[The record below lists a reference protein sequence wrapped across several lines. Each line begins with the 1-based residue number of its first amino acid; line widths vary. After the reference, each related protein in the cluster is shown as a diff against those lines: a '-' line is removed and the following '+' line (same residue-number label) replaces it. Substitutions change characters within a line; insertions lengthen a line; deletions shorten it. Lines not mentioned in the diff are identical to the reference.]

1 MSRASHRSFTKCLPF
16 HARTCKIQQG
26 RSAKRRPV
34 PQNLHLNKIK
44 DCTSGNT
51 SALEFQI
58 GQFMGCWKIPW
69 HCIAGFEEVCFTTVS
84 LQHPYPAN
92 TRSGYRTW
100 APCTHR
106 FKFETFTG
114 DFFHRKARFER
125 KLAIVHP
132 DVKNGHEKSAVFVA
146 LGSNQEDLYKPTMS
160 ASMQLKQ
167 ITLPL
172 VGECLNV
179 SPHLAASQNSSKSS
193 KRDPLGQ
200 QHPSQ
205 NHILSSPNM
214 HDLEW
219 ESAILVSFSPFYIEK
234 VPIWGLNLRSK
245 TYGYIHPAKSP
256 HLYQSMQ
263 RPPGRCISPSHRD
276 KLHTNPQP
284 HVGWFP
290 RTFGADW
297 EWISPHPRIS
307 LRSTTWQ
314 FVSTFQ
320 EMHGS
325 SIPRHTQSATPGLP
339 TTNRPYREAHS
350 FCTWRTKDCH
360 MLHNHAQRLKLE
372 KNK

>member
-1 MSRASHRSFTKCLPF
+1 MHGLVRSNKVVAQNGDRC
-16 HARTCKIQQG
+16 HCKICIWT
-26 RSAKRRPV
+26 RSR
-34 PQNLHLNKIK
+34 
-44 DCTSGNT
+44 T
-51 SALEFQI
+51 ALVGI
-58 GQFMGCWKIPW
+58 LAPW
-69 HCIAGFEEVCFTTVS
+69 NFKLVNSWAAGKYPDIVS
-84 LQHPYPAN
+84 LDLKRYVSQLFHCNIQCYPAN

-114 DFFHRKARFER
+114 DFFHRKARFVR

-132 DVKNGHEKSAVFVA
+132 DVKNGHEKSAVFLA

-160 ASMQLKQ
+160 TSMQLKQ

-179 SPHLAASQNSSKSS
+179 SPHLAASQNSSKRN

-263 RPPGRCISPSHRD
+263 RPPGRCI
-276 KLHTNPQP
+276 
-284 HVGWFP
+284 
-290 RTFGADW
+290 
-297 EWISPHPRIS
+297 
-307 LRSTTWQ
+307 
-314 FVSTFQ
+314 
-320 EMHGS
+320 
-325 SIPRHTQSATPGLP
+325 
-339 TTNRPYREAHS
+339 
-350 FCTWRTKDCH
+350 
-360 MLHNHAQRLKLE
+360 
-372 KNK
+372 